1 MNECRNYKT
10 KDDMISYICKCEYEY
25 FFKMPY
31 VVGIA
36 LGYKIKNGFITN
48 KKCIKV
54 FVSKKVPLSNLYEHE
69 VIPKFFKCIETDV
82 VESGEFSAAEFT
94 GKVRPVIGGYSIGVS
109 NVRGVGSLGCLVTDG
124 RYKYILSNNHV
135 IADLNKIPIGTP
147 IIQPGFDD
155 GGKPSTDIVALLSKY
170 IPLKTEGIITSPTN
184 YTDCAIAKLINE
196 SIASPKIAIV
206 GAPEGT
212 MIPIIDKGVRK
223 VGRSTEMTTG
233 RITDIDGTF
242 HIRFDSKRVFFEEQI
257 VTTYMCEDG
266 DSGSILLYENN
277 YAVGLLMA
285 SGKSHSIF
293 NNINEVLK
301 ALKVRIVTE

>member
-1 MNECRNYKT
+1 MIESRNYKT

-25 FFKMPY
+25 FFKKPY
-31 VVGIA
+31 IVGIA

-69 VIPKFFKCIETDV
+69 VIPKFFKGIETDV
-82 VESGEFSAAEFT
+82 VESGKFSAAEFT

-109 NVRGVGSLGCLVTDG
+109 NILRVGSMGCLVTDG
-124 RYKYILSNNHV
+124 RYKYILTNNHI
-135 IADLNKIPIGTP
+135 IADLNKVKIGTP
-147 IIQPGFDD
+147 IIQPGRYD
-155 GGKPSTDIVALLSKY
+155 GGNPNTDIVAILSKY

-184 YTDCAIAKLINE
+184 YMDCAIAKLIDE
-196 SIASPKIAIV
+196 SLVSPKIAIV
-206 GAPEGT
+206 GAPQEP
-212 MIPIIDKGVRK
+212 MIPIIGKEVKK

-242 HIRFDSKRVFFEEQI
+242 HIKFGSKIFLFEEQI
-257 VTTYMCEDG
+257 VTTCMCESG
-266 DSGSILLYENN
+266 DSGSILLYKNN
-277 YAVGLLMA
+277 YTVGLLMA

-293 NNINEVLK
+293 NDINKVLK
-301 ALKVRIVTE
+301 ELKVRIVTK

>member
-1 MNECRNYKT
+1 MIESRNYKT
-10 KDDMISYICKCEYEY
+10 KDEIISYICKCEYEY
-25 FFKMPY
+25 FFKKPY

-36 LGYKIKNGFITN
+36 RGYKIKNGFITN

-54 FVSKKVPLSNLYEHE
+54 FVSKKVPLSNLYEYQ

-82 VESGEFSAAEFT
+82 VESGEFNATEFT

-109 NVRGVGSLGCLVTDG
+109 NIRGVGSVGCLVTDG
-124 RYKYILSNNHV
+124 RYKYILSNNHILANINTV
-135 IADLNKIPIGTP
+135 PIGTP
-147 IIQPGFDD
+147 IIQPGLDD
-155 GGKPSTDIVALLSKY
+155 GGKSSTDIVALLSKY
-170 IPLKTEGIITSPTN
+170 IPLKTEGLITTPTN

-206 GAPEGT
+206 GAPEVP
-212 MIPIIDKGVRK
+212 MIPIINKEVKK

-242 HIRFDSKRVFFEEQI
+242 HIRFDSKKAFFEEQI
-257 VTTYMCEDG
+257 VTTHMSEEG

-277 YAVGLLMA
+277 YVVGLSMA
-285 SGKSHSIF
+285 NGKSHSIF
-293 NNINEVLK
+293 NDIGKVLK
-301 ALKVRIVTE
+301 ALKVKIVSE